1 MIDDTLDGVAEC
13 LRAAER
19 VLFIIGAGLSADSGL
34 PTYRGV
40 AGLYED
46 RLTLE
51 GLPIEVVMSGE
62 MLRSRPELTWRY
74 LSEIEKASR
83 GADFNRGHE
92 VIARFEVQKPDTWV
106 LTQNVDG
113 FHRCAGS
120 HNLIEIHGHLREIY
134 CSKCDYKDTVDDF
147 EALDVPPRCP
157 ECGGPIRP
165 GVVFLGEL
173 LPEGKVERLYREVER
188 GFDMVFS
195 VGTTSVFP
203 YISEPVLKA
212 RRAGQPTVE
221 INPGETE
228 ISELVDYR
236 LKMGAMEALVGLWER
251 CGA

>member
-19 VLFIIGAGLSADSGL
+19 VLFITGAGLSADSGL

-46 RLTLE
+46 QLTAE

-62 MLRSRPELTWRY
+62 MLQSRPELTWQY
-74 LSEIEKASR
+74 LTEIEKACR
-83 GADFNRGHE
+83 GADFNQGHE
-92 VIARFEVQKPDTWV
+92 VIAQFEVQKPGTWV

-113 FHRCAGS
+113 LHRRAGS

-134 CSKCDYKDTVDDF
+134 CTKCNYEDTVDDF
-147 EALDVPPRCP
+147 EALEVPPRCP
-157 ECGGPIRP
+157 ECGGPLRP
-165 GVVFLGEL
+165 DVVFFGEL
-173 LPEGKVERLYREVER
+173 LPEGKVERLYREVDR
-188 GFDMVFS
+188 GFDMVIS

-228 ISELVDYR
+228 ISDLVDFR
-236 LKMGAMEALVGLWER
+236 LEMGAMDALVRLWER
-251 CGA
+251 CEA